1 MMSDQS
7 KIHNSGISVLT
18 CPIPLPAAISRFL
31 GMGLFVLLTTL
42 GAFIRIP
49 LPFTPV
55 PVTLQTLFVLLA
67 GAFLGCEWGASAM
80 GLYLLV
86 GTCGV
91 PVFAGASCG
100 LLYLLGPTG
109 GYLLG
114 FVVGAW
120 IIGCVIGSG
129 TTPSWRRIL
138 SGIIL
143 AVLAIYALGI
153 TQLMLWGRWTMTQAI
168 YLGFLPFLPGEIL
181 KIVVAFWIIKG
192 MRRGF
197 FRMPRNTSDT

>member
-1 MMSDQS
+1 MMNDQS
-7 KIHNSGISVLT
+7 KIHTSGLT
-18 CPIPLPAAISRFL
+18 ILTYPLPLPATLNRFL
-31 GMGLFVLLTTL
+31 GMGLFVLLTAL
-42 GAFIRIP
+42 GAFIRLP

-67 GAFLGCEWGASAM
+67 GAFLGCGWGASAM
-80 GLYLLV
+80 GVYLLI
-86 GTCGV
+86 GACGI

-120 IIGCVIGSG
+120 IIGCVIGSSAA
-129 TTPSWRRIL
+129 PSWRRIL
-138 SGIIL
+138 SGIIV

-153 TQLMLWGRWTMTQAI
+153 TQLMLWGRWTLAQAI
-168 YLGFLPFLPGEIL
+168 YLGFLPFLPGELL
-181 KIVVAFWIIKG
+181 KIVAAFWIIKG
-192 MRRGF
+192 MKRGF
-197 FRMPRNTSDT
+197 MRMPRNASDT